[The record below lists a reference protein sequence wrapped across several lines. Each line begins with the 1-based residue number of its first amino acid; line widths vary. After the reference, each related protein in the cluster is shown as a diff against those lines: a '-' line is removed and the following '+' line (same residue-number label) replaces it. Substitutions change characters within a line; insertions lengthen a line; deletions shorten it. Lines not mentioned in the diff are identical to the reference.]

1 MEYRLEPLGTTLRL
15 VLKGSMYVEDASK
28 LRQDALAAM
37 EGTACSRVEVD
48 LSQLDYIDSSGLG
61 VFISLHKRC
70 ARKGG
75 TLAVRGL
82 SGTVKE
88 LFEITRLDKVFPQI

>member
-1 MEYRLEPLGTTLRL
+1 MEYRLETLGSTLR
-15 VLKGSMYVEDASK
+15 VALKGSMYVEDASK
-28 LRQDALAAM
+28 LREEAIASM
-37 EGTACSRVEVD
+37 ETAPCSRVEVD

-70 ARKGG
+70 ARQGG

-82 SGTVKE
+82 SGNVKE